1 MRPGR
6 RRARVD
12 VRRALL
18 LDDRQS
24 PQPIVVII
32 RARAPVRVDKEV
44 DDLAGEA
51 HVVLQVVDDV
61 DLVEDDARV
70 EHVGRWVVEDA
81 REDDVLE
88 ELHPVRVVR
97 LLLRTRVVQR
107 DRLVGAGG
115 RAQEV
120 TVVRI
125 VRRDLGVVCREMSGI
140 S

>member
-1 MRPGR
+1 MSW
-6 RRARVD
+6 
-12 VRRALL
+12 L
-18 LDDRQS
+18 
-24 PQPIVVII
+24 
-32 RARAPVRVDKEV
+32 E
-44 DDLAGEA
+44 DDLI
-51 HVVLQVVDDV
+51 
-61 DLVEDDARV
+61 
-70 EHVGRWVVEDA
+70 
-81 REDDVLE
+81 E